1 MSNGYH
7 SLGNEIVSGS
17 VPVAAS
23 SDRVLQFQESNLQT
37 FPPNDTRGKLVGSF
51 QPPGDADDSFSK
63 PGSGSQAGLGG
74 SPAPSGWQS
83 YFSVVSYRPYF
94 NVDTSEVVERIRDSL
109 FPFKGDF
116 VEKTS
121 HNPDMYGPF
130 WICSTLVFVTAALG
144 NFAAYL
150 STNADSWHY
159 DVNKVS
165 WAAFMFYGYVGVIPL
180 GLYFL
185 LKYLGVV
192 SGLVQLWCLY
202 GYSLFV
208 FIPASFLCVVP
219 WDIMRW
225 VVVGVAGVM
234 SAGFL
239 AINIRTHIKTASERW
254 FLIVTSSA
262 AIQLGLALVLKLYF
276 FTYFYHDSIV
286 HV

>member
-1 MSNGYH
+1 
-7 SLGNEIVSGS
+7 
-17 VPVAAS
+17 
-23 SDRVLQFQESNLQT
+23 
-37 FPPNDTRGKLVGSF
+37 
-51 QPPGDADDSFSK
+51 
-63 PGSGSQAGLGG
+63 
-74 SPAPSGWQS
+74 
-83 YFSVVSYRPYF
+83 
-94 NVDTSEVVERIRDSL
+94 
-109 FPFKGDF
+109 
-116 VEKTS
+116 
-121 HNPDMYGPF
+121 MYGPF

-150 STNADSWHY
+150 STNAASWHY

-165 WAAFMFYGYVGVIPL
+165 WAAFMFYGYVAVIPL

-225 VVVGVAGVM
+225 VVVGVAAVM

-262 AIQLGLALVLKLYF
+262 VLQLGLALVLKLYF
-276 FTYFYHDSIV
+276 FTYFYHD
-286 HV
+286 HL